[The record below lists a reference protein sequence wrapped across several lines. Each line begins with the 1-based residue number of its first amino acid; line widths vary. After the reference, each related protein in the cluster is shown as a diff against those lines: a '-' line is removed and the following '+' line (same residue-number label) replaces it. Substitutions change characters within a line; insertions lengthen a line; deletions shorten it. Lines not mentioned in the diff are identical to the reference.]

1 MEVSTKESMKPAAGT
16 CVVDGGNL
24 LHKMA
29 WVLPCTYSDI
39 LDQCLKYT
47 LRNYDYRGRI
57 IIAFD
62 GYEDECSVKCQEHSN
77 RPLKGLMA
85 PEVHIH
91 DISIEVAS
99 QKNEFF
105 RNTANNMQ
113 LIKTLSRKFQ
123 EVQINVRKSKGG
135 CRHSHRKDCKELC
148 RRPFRRKHRC
158 IDDSSPSLER
168 RQQRHLLL

>member
-1 MEVSTKESMKPAAGT
+1 MEEICYTTWPGFYPVRIVTSSINASNMHLETMTAVVESSSPLADMKMSAQSNA
-16 CVVDGGNL
+16 
-24 LHKMA
+24 K
-29 WVLPCTYSDI
+29 
-39 LDQCLKYT
+39 
-47 LRNYDYRGRI
+47 
-57 IIAFD
+57 
-62 GYEDECSVKCQEHSN
+62 EHSN

-99 QKNEFF
+99 QKHEFF

-113 LIKTLSRKFQ
+113 LIKTLSSKFQ

-158 IDDSSPSLER
+158 IDDSSLSLER